1 MTNIKEDLHNKVIA
15 YNEIGSIPNRIKLLD
30 KTLYNKISKELSAGN
45 EILFLPNSIF
55 DDRPFQ
61 DGQYTKSK
69 YKLVLFGILED
80 GRKISVCINDIEPYF
95 EVKIPDSTEDK
106 EEFAKNIYE
115 ELQMDGEIDFN
126 RYISTINKN
135 LKMPEYGFKIQP
147 TRYEINK
154 GKPLKYFQEHY
165 SYYVKIYFD
174 KLDHR
179 KKSIEY
185 VRAKGLETAHDDL
198 TCYYRVV
205 FRDYLIQPSYWLK
218 CKNYRIESEGINRY
232 IKGDVIQISIND
244 TKTFDGK
251 LEKHLLKDYTMTMCW
266 DIETYNSLDDG
277 EVPMPSNPNHNV
289 FMIGMTF
296 QWYHSGDQI
305 LRICLVDYPCA
316 PNPDFL
322 TVVCENEEN
331 LIKAFAIC
339 FNKLNP
345 EIVMGFNDSSY
356 DWNWI
361 INRAKSYPGLLK
373 FIGDKFDAIIQENRT
388 DEHVMRQYKSILVK
402 IEADVNAEGANLQ
415 MYGYIPIDVMLIFRQ
430 LYPTSEKWSLNFFLS
445 KNKLGGKEDMPYQEM
460 FRIYRE
466 IRTFVNNN
474 QEIPDSLLDKMSL
487 VGKYCVVDSQRC
499 HELTNIRNVLQDKR
513 EISNISYTSLF
524 DAFYRANGIKIHNLV
539 IANANL
545 CKLKMTNINNEVLE
559 SGKFPGAFVKQP
571 IKGLVI
577 SKLSI
582 HERIEKAKLGYK
594 EYSEWLEVS
603 EDEIKEMQEFIEE
616 RGINLDKSQTIGI
629 KRKCFRDMLEETT
642 GRPITGLDFSS
653 LYPSLIM
660 AYNLSPEY
668 IIVDKEYAKKIN
680 ENPEHNLHKIKFEF
694 NGRTIRGWSIRHDN
708 KIDPSKKDFK
718 FGIMP
723 SILKNLFDMR
733 KKLKKGE
740 NGLEYWEHKKEQML
754 ALSKEEFDARK
765 EEYEDICFNYNSIDS
780 KQKAVKVFMNTMY
793 GVMGNKRSPL
803 YLLQVAGGIT
813 SAGQDNIKKAYKF
826 VEEQKCK
833 VYYGDSVISDTPIL
847 IRYTKGDLEGNI
859 DIRTIDNIPGN
870 EWISYPQFKPDEIE
884 PVRIDKQ
891 QHLPIEG
898 LETWTSNGWAS
909 IKRIIRHKTSK
920 KIYRIVTYSGYIDV
934 TEDHSLIG
942 LNKEKLKP
950 NELKIGEEL
959 LHGFPHNEININE
972 EFVLEDIY
980 DICKNF
986 NIDTLYEIPFEIL
999 NCSNQIKEKFLNEIL
1014 FKKISY
1020 KTEPNMDPKRK
1031 LKFGIRITSS
1041 KINIQKIYY
1050 ILRSLNYDITVQYI
1064 KCCAQKKFCVMFYN
1078 KFSIY
1083 SKLSQEVNNVVK
1095 LLRMVRQDY
1104 IVDEY
1109 LENSIISITEIGE
1122 EHDYV
1127 YDIETSDGTFQGGV
1141 GSIIVKNTDS
1151 LYIAMPDEN
1160 FKEIDKKFYTN
1171 KISKLEY
1178 WESMVK
1184 ITFDKIVPLNEG
1196 VNNMLAS
1203 DNGTNFLKM
1212 AYEEALYPVLFT
1224 AKKKYVGLPHISQP
1238 NFDPKVPL
1246 FIRGLELKKRGVSD
1260 MLKNICMDIL
1270 KKSMSYENI
1279 LTIIEIIENKI
1290 TEIYQKDWNNSDDF
1304 AGFIMT
1310 GVYKPNK
1317 QNVKI
1322 HTFKRRMKDEYD
1334 LDLVP
1339 GERFNYVVIRKYPFK
1354 YDHRGRKIALQ
1365 AGDQMELAELAKE
1378 KNMPIDLDYYMSHS
1392 VNGQLARFITYH
1404 PDFHVEPGNPLDD
1417 DEVKKA
1423 EETILKHARKF
1434 IDNFSAKFQANYEN
1448 KGSIYKTIYRKS
1460 YKAVNNKIVEKY
1472 GNNEAMLG
1480 IIKLLGF
1487 SVDPE
1492 ENLEDWL
1499 LSKISAV
1506 VEKKKN
1512 NINYGERYI
1521 NKLLEKENLDR
1532 RDKTKDKYIVEL
1544 QGTYYANKPSIL
1556 KISESRYLERKNV
1569 LESRLK
1575 KSFGI
1580 IQKVYITN
1588 NTIVER
1594 VSKYIKD
1601 EIKID
1606 EKFVDMNDTNKNDI
1620 EYISKNLDSYINSNS
1635 SDTDIDKTI
1644 EKIAE
1649 ENITKFDKSLED
1661 GLKELKFIYFNLVS
1675 NYEYIYKIRS
1685 IVEYL
1690 KTLRNKKI
1698 KYIKPPPKEELN
1710 KIIKN
1715 HMEES
1720 YQEFMKE
1727 AKF

>member
-1 MTNIKEDLHNKVIA
+1 MTDIKNNWHNKVI
-15 YNEIGSIPNRIKLLD
+15 NFKEIGSIPNRIKFLD
-30 KTLYNKISKELSAGN
+30 KNLYNKISKDLGAGD
-45 EILFLPNSIF
+45 EILFLPNSMF

-95 EVKIPDSTEDK
+95 EIKIPDSIEDK
-106 EEFAKNIYE
+106 EEFAREIFN

-126 RYISTINKN
+126 RFCATVNKN
-135 LKMPEYGFKIQP
+135 MRMPEYGFKVQP
-147 TRYEINK
+147 THYEIDT
-154 GKPLKYFQEHY
+154 GKPLKYFQEHL
-165 SYYVKIYFD
+165 SYYVKVYFD

-205 FRDYLIQPSYWLK
+205 FRDYLIQPSYWIK
-218 CKNYRIESEGINRY
+218 CKNYRVEADGINKY
-232 IKGDVIQISIND
+232 IKGEVIQVSIND
-244 TKTFDGK
+244 IKTVIGN
-251 LEKHLLKDYTMTMCW
+251 LEKHLLKDYSMTMCW

-277 EVPMPSNPNHNV
+277 EVPLPDNPNHNV
-289 FMIGMTF
+289 FMIGITF

-373 FIGDKFDAIIQENRT
+373 YIGDKFDAIIQENRT
-388 DEHVMRQYKSILVK
+388 DEQVLRYYKSILVK

-445 KNKLGGKEDMPYQEM
+445 KNKLGGKEDMPYQTM
-460 FRIYRE
+460 FKIYRDIKALVTKGE
-466 IRTFVNNN
+466 KIT
-474 QEIPDSLLDKMSL
+474 DDLLEQMSL

-513 EISNISYTSLF
+513 EISNISYTSLY

-545 CKLKMTNINNEVLE
+545 CKLKMTNINNEVTE

-571 IKGLVI
+571 IKGLVV

-582 HERIEKAKLGYK
+582 NERIAKARLGYK
-594 EYSEWLEVS
+594 EYSEWLDVPE
-603 EDEIKEMQEFIEE
+603 EEIKEMEEFIEKH
-616 RGINLDKSQTIGI
+616 GIVVDKALTTNI
-629 KRKCFRDMLEETT
+629 KRKCFRDMLEEPT

-668 IIVDKEYAKKIN
+668 IIIDKEYAKKIN
-680 ENPEHNLHKIKFEF
+680 ANPEHNLHKIKFEF

-723 SILKNLFDMR
+723 TILKNLFDMR

-740 NGLEYWEHKKEQML
+740 KGLEYWEHKKEQML
-754 ALSKEEFDARK
+754 ALPKEEFDARK

-780 KQKAVKVFMNTMY
+780 KQKAIKLFMNTMY

-813 SAGQDNIKKAYKF
+813 SAGQDNIKKAYRY

-833 VYYGDSVISDTPIL
+833 VYYGDSVTADTPI
-847 IRYTKGDLEGNI
+847 IIKRNNNI
-859 DIRTIDNIPGN
+859 DIISIDSINGG
-870 EWISYPQFKPDEIE
+870 EWIDYPQFKPYENE
-884 PVRIDKQ
+884 PIRMNKQ
-891 QHLPIEG
+891 YKIPSFNTKI
-898 LETWTSNGWAS
+898 WTCNGWKKVIRVIRHNT
-909 IKRIIRHKTSK
+909 IKRIFRVSTG
-920 KIYRIVTYSGYIDV
+920 RGTIDV
-934 TEDHSLIG
+934 TEDHSL
-942 LNKEKLKP
+942 LKDTKEIISPKDA
-950 NELKIGEEL
+950 KIGDRL
-959 LHGFPHNEININE
+959 LHGFPNDLH
-972 EFVLEDIY
+972 
-980 DICKNF
+980 
-986 NIDTLYEIPFEIL
+986 LY
-999 NCSNQIKEKFLNEIL
+999 IKEKLMKELNICC
-1014 FKKISY
+1014 KDDMY
-1020 KTEPNMDPKRK
+1020 KLLDKELIVDK
-1031 LKFGIRITSS
+1031 LTA
-1041 KINIQKIYY
+1041 QKIFA
-1050 ILRSLNYDITVQYI
+1050 LFRCFTTSVYI
-1064 KCCAQKKFCVMFYN
+1064 KSTDKNYV
-1078 KFSIY
+1078 IY
-1083 SKLSQEVNNVVK
+1083 SCGFEEARKNIGIIKVEKL
-1095 LLRMVRQDY
+1095 
-1104 IVDEY
+1104 
-1109 LENSIISITEIGE
+1109 NSCQ
-1122 EHDYV
+1122 DYV
-1127 YDIETSDGTFQGGV
+1127 YDIETEDGTFHAGV
-1141 GSIIVKNTDS
+1141 GEIIPSNTDS
-1151 LYIAMPDEN
+1151 LYLAMPDEN
-1160 FKEIDKKFYTN
+1160 FAEIDKKFYTN
-1171 KISKLEY
+1171 KINKLEY
-1178 WESMVK
+1178 WESLVK

-1196 VNNMLAS
+1196 VNKMLAD

-1212 AYEEALYPVLFT
+1212 AYEESLYPVLFT

-1246 FIRGLELKKRGVSD
+1246 FIRGLEMKKRGVSD
-1260 MLKNICMDIL
+1260 MLKDICMDIL
-1270 KKSMSYENI
+1270 KKTMSPENI

-1304 AGFIMT
+1304 SGFIMT

-1334 LDLVP
+1334 IDLVP
-1339 GERFNYVVIRKYPFK
+1339 GERFNYVVVRKYPFK
-1354 YDHRGRKIALQ
+1354 YDYRGRKIALQ
-1365 AGDQMELAELAKE
+1365 AGDQMELADLAKE
-1378 KNMPIDLDYYMSHS
+1378 KNMPIDLDHYMSSS

-1404 PDFHVEPGNPLDD
+1404 PDFHVEPTNPLDD
-1417 DEVKKA
+1417 DDVKKA
-1423 EETILKHARKF
+1423 EDTILKNARKY

-1448 KGSIYKTIYRKS
+1448 KGSIYKTIYKKS
-1460 YKAVNNKIVEKY
+1460 YNAVNAKIIEKY
-1472 GNNEAMLG
+1472 GNNEAMLA

-1492 ENLEDWL
+1492 ENLEEWL
-1499 LSKISAV
+1499 LKKINTV
-1506 VEKKKN
+1506 VEKKKA
-1512 NINYGERYI
+1512 NIGYGERYI
-1521 NKLLEKENLDR
+1521 NKLLEKENLER
-1532 RDKTKDKYIVEL
+1532 RRKIKDEYVLEL

-1556 KISESRYLERKNV
+1556 KIAENRYLERKSI

-1575 KSFGI
+1575 KSFGT

-1588 NTIVER
+1588 NKIVDR
-1594 VSKYIKD
+1594 VSDFIKN

-1606 EKFVDMNDTNKNDI
+1606 EKFVDMNDNNKNDI
-1620 EYISKNLDSYINSNS
+1620 EYVAKNLDEFMESEGNDGSNIKNINE
-1635 SDTDIDKTI
+1635 TI

-1649 ENITKFDKSLED
+1649 ENIEKFDKPLDD
-1661 GLKELKFIYFNLVS
+1661 GLKELKFIYFNLIS

-1698 KYIKPPPKEELN
+1698 RYVKPPPKQEMN
-1710 KIIKN
+1710 KIIKSQ
-1715 HMEES
+1715 MEDS
-1720 YQEFMKE
+1720 FQEFMKE